1 MFRFE
6 SVLVEVRL
14 MPRTPSVALLVEG
27 AFKSPIRL
35 LKTLCVVPPEIM
47 MPFVVALAPVAV
59 RLQILFL
66 KTF

>member
-1 MFRFE
+1 MEDILRQF
-6 SVLVEVRL
+6 SA
-14 MPRTPSVALLVEG
+14 TVALLVEG
-27 AFKSPIRL
+27 AFKSAIRL
-35 LKTLCVVPPEIM
+35 SKTLCVVPAEIM